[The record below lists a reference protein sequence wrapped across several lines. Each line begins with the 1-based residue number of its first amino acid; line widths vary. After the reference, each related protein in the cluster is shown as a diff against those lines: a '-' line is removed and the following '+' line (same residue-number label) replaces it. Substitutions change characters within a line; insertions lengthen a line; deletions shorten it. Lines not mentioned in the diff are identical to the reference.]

1 MAKDSQIV
9 NVGKRKLELSNLKKV
24 LFPDDDI
31 VKAQV
36 IEYYL
41 KIAPT
46 ILNHIKG
53 RPLSLVRFPDGIY
66 GERFFQKNRPGWAP
80 EWIEYVALGKEKE
93 KKDYIIATEEAAL
106 VWLANLA
113 CLEIHQMHSRK
124 PHYDK
129 PDYMVFDLDPPEGY
143 KFSDVVEIAFELK
156 SHLENFGYHTFA
168 KTTGGKGIH
177 VITPIEQK
185 WDFHIVFETAQIL
198 AQPFVEAHSNLT
210 LHIKKDARKGRV
222 LVDIYQNTA
231 GTVYNFSLQPAG
243 K

>member
-9 NVGKRKLELSNLKKV
+9 KVGKRKLELSNLNKI

-66 GERFFQKNRPGWAP
+66 GEKFFQKNRPDWAP
-80 EWIEYVALGKEKE
+80 EWIEYVALGSED
-93 KKDYIIATEEAAL
+93 KKDYIIATEEATL

-113 CLEIHQMHSRK
+113 CLEIHQMHSKK
-124 PHYDK
+124 PNYDK
-129 PDYMVFDLDPPEGY
+129 PDYMVFDLDPPEG
-143 KFSDVVEIAFELK
+143 L
-156 SHLENFGYHTFA
+156 
-168 KTTGGKGIH
+168 
-177 VITPIEQK
+177 
-185 WDFHIVFETAQIL
+185 
-198 AQPFVEAHSNLT
+198 
-210 LHIKKDARKGRV
+210 
-222 LVDIYQNTA
+222 
-231 GTVYNFSLQPAG
+231 
-243 K
+243 